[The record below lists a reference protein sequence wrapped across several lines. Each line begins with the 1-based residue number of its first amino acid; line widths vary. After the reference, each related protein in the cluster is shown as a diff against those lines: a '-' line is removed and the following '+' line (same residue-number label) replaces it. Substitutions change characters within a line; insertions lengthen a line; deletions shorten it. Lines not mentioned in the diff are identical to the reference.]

1 MKMIQQSD
9 TQVVH
14 EQFSDNN
21 TTCYTLQLN
30 CELLRGRA
38 LKRRYHRAENKT
50 TAAIGRIHQ
59 LKEDET
65 KKGFDIFSLLEK
77 ECTNLNFNRS
87 GMTNEGSF
95 VTWDSGFSF
104 YSYRQHPIRH
114 EELLFG
120 C

>member
-1 MKMIQQSD
+1 MK
-9 TQVVH
+9 
-14 EQFSDNN
+14 
-21 TTCYTLQLN
+21 
-30 CELLRGRA
+30 
-38 LKRRYHRAENKT
+38 LKRVL
-50 TAAIGRIHQ
+50 I
-59 LKEDET
+59 
-65 KKGFDIFSLLEK
+65 FFSLLEK

-104 YSYRQHPIRH
+104 YSYHQHSIRH